1 LQATGHKRRLA
12 FRDPMLHDW
21 CEDSHKEG
29 RAVKVTVNFDCTPE
43 EARNFLG
50 LPDVSPIHD
59 KYVQTML
66 DTMDGS
72 NSVEQMENLFRSFS
86 PMGDAG
92 VRLFKQVM
100 DMGMMGSSKKN
111 DG

>member
-1 LQATGHKRRLA
+1 MKIN
-12 FRDPMLHDW
+12 
-21 CEDSHKEG
+21 
-29 RAVKVTVNFDCTPE
+29 VNVDCTPE
-43 EARNFLG
+43 EARTFLG

-59 KYVQTML
+59 KYVKMML

-72 NSVEQMENLFRSFS
+72 NSIEQMENLFRSFS

-92 VRLFKQVM
+92 MRLFRQIM
-100 DMGMMGSSKKN
+100 DMGMAGASTMTKSS

>member
-1 LQATGHKRRLA
+1 
-12 FRDPMLHDW
+12 M
-21 CEDSHKEG
+21 
-29 RAVKVTVNFDCTPE
+29 KVTVDFDCTPE
-43 EARNFLG
+43 EARSFLG
-50 LPDVSPIHD
+50 LPDVTPIHE
-59 KYVQTML
+59 KYVKVML

-92 VRLFKQVM
+92 VRLFKQIM
-100 DMGMMGSSKKN
+100 DMGMMGSSKK

>member
-1 LQATGHKRRLA
+1 MKI
-12 FRDPMLHDW
+12 
-21 CEDSHKEG
+21 
-29 RAVKVTVNFDCTPE
+29 TVDCDCTPE
-43 EARNFLG
+43 EARTFLG

-72 NSVEQMENLFRSFS
+72 NSVEQMEKLFRSFS

-92 VRLFKQVM
+92 VRLFKQIM
-100 DMGMMGSSKKN
+100 DMGMMGSSSKT

>member
-1 LQATGHKRRLA
+1 MQQDR
-12 FRDPMLHDW
+12 
-21 CEDSHKEG
+21 S
-29 RAVKVTVNFDCTPE
+29 RAMKVTFNIDCTPE

-50 LPDVSPIHD
+50 LPDVTPIHE
-59 KYVQTML
+59 KYVQTMM

-92 VRLFKQVM
+92 MRMFKQVM
-100 DMGMMGSSKKN
+100 DMGMAGSLSKKSDN
-111 DG
+111 